1 MRNFLVLI
9 QSLNIILVMK
19 KLLFAVGSAYTAFL
33 VFLLIGLDQLIC
45 KFMPL
50 ANNQGFVYVA
60 FIAWAVYFFSG
71 ATLKGGIKAA
81 IGYGYGIVFSI
92 LIMLL
97 ARVFSSTGFFA
108 VPLGAMV
115 VIFFVLYLEKVPWFD
130 LLPASFV
137 AAGCF
142 FGIMTY
148 VVPSS
153 MSLSE
158 KFCTATTIEII
169 YGPLGLLW
177 GWFTIAGRGVLE
189 KMITKK
195 K

>member
-1 MRNFLVLI
+1 
-9 QSLNIILVMK
+9 MK
-19 KLLFAVGSAYTAFL
+19 KLLFAVGSAWTALL
-33 VFLLIGLDQLIC
+33 VFLLIGLDQLIRQY
-45 KFMPL
+45 MPIG
-50 ANNQGFVYVA
+50 ADKGFVYIA
-60 FIAWAVYFFSG
+60 FVAWAVYFFSG
-71 ATLKGGIKAA
+71 ATVKGGIKAA
-81 IGYGYGIVFSI
+81 IGYGYGIAFSI
-92 LIMLL
+92 AIMLL
-97 ARVFSSTGFFA
+97 ANAFSFTGFCA

-148 VVPSS
+148 VPNAS
-153 MSLSE
+153 
-158 KFCTATTIEII
+158 FCSATTIEVI

-189 KMITKK
+189 KAITKK
-195 K
+195 